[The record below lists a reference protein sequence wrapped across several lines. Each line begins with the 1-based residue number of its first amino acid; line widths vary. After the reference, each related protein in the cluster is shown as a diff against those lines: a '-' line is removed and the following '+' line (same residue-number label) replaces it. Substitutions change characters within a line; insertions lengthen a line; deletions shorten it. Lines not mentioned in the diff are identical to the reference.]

1 MTYRVLLV
9 DPSKTIRLAAQMVFA
24 KSPDI
29 LLSTALNS
37 FEALDKMHLFKPSL
51 VIMDE
56 ELARQL
62 CSHLK
67 RLPSPMVV
75 LNKPF
80 SSKGLAEQVQSALLS
95 LAQQNQQESYGT

>member
-29 LLSTALNS
+29 ILSTALNS

-62 CSHLK
+62 CAHLK
-67 RLPSPMVV
+67 RLPSPVVV

-80 SSKGLAEQVQSALLS
+80 NSKGLAEQVQSALSS
-95 LAQQNQQESYGT
+95 LAEQGYQESYSS